1 MNRRSLLR
9 LSAGWPAFSLAGQ
22 PTSSLPGWWMR
33 EPLRWVQTN
42 VREVDASLDA
52 QALVAEAAR
61 LKANVLH
68 FNMGGIAATYPT
80 RVQHHIEGRRLK
92 GRDLFGE
99 VLREAHARGIRM
111 VGRFDF
117 SKTRPEVFQAHP
129 EWFFRKADGAPV
141 IYNELH
147 SVCINGGYYRE
158 KAMEILT
165 EALELYP
172 VDGLFFNMFGNQSTD
187 YSGVFVGHCH
197 CDECRR
203 LYRERFTRDLPAK
216 MDPEYQA
223 WMNEQRLAVAA
234 RIGELIREKRP
245 EAGYFNYLLEH
256 TDGVMSESNTAVN
269 RPLPM
274 WPYSASDNVNRARN
288 SQPAKAAVNLCMQF
302 VDYAWR
308 YATVPPGEIRLRLW
322 QNIAHGGA
330 LAFAINGTF
339 DQQDRQA
346 VEAAR
351 PVFEW
356 AAANEQ
362 YLARG
367 RSAARVLLYQ
377 SGPGN
382 SCRGLFRLL
391 SEAHIP
397 FAVSNNLD
405 WLGRTDYDLV
415 VTAGRAPA
423 ELASWIEQGGRLLAA
438 SPQPPAFAGVKVI
451 ETLSGV
457 QGYLRVRDA
466 AQFPSLSLTNILLLN
481 GAFAVTAD
489 QPGAALTFIPPSM
502 FGPPEYIHA
511 DLRETQTPALL
522 WLMNQRAA
530 WLPWDLG
537 EHYYRLSLPA
547 HAGLFYDLLDRLLP
561 ERQLTTNAHPL
572 VEFSLLEQHGR
583 WLLHLINL
591 TGHSQTGYFAPHEQR
606 DIDVTLRLPA
616 RTARALHLGR
626 RLSVR
631 REAERLRFRLPRL
644 GEHELIV
651 LE

>member
-1 MNRRSLLR
+1 VTSL
-9 LSAGWPAFSLAGQ
+9 
-22 PTSSLPGWWMR
+22 
-33 EPLRWVQTN
+33 
-42 VREVDASLDA
+42 
-52 QALVAEAAR
+52 
-61 LKANVLH
+61 
-68 FNMGGIAATYPT
+68 
-80 RVQHHIEGRRLK
+80 
-92 GRDLFGE
+92 
-99 VLREAHARGIRM
+99 
-111 VGRFDF
+111 
-117 SKTRPEVFQAHP
+117 
-129 EWFFRKADGAPV
+129 
-141 IYNELH
+141 
-147 SVCINGGYYRE
+147 
-158 KAMEILT
+158 
-165 EALELYP
+165 
-172 VDGLFFNMFGNQSTD
+172 
-187 YSGVFVGHCH
+187 CH
-197 CDECRR
+197 
-203 LYRERFTRDLPAK
+203 
-216 MDPEYQA
+216 M
-223 WMNEQRLAVAA
+223 
-234 RIGELIREKRP
+234 
-245 EAGYFNYLLEH
+245 
-256 TDGVMSESNTAVN
+256 
-269 RPLPM
+269 
-274 WPYSASDNVNRARN
+274 
-288 SQPAKAAVNLCMQF
+288 
-302 VDYAWR
+302 
-308 YATVPPGEIRLRLW
+308 
-322 QNIAHGGA
+322 
-330 LAFAINGTF
+330 
-339 DQQDRQA
+339 
-346 VEAAR
+346 
-351 PVFEW
+351 
-356 AAANEQ
+356 
-362 YLARG
+362 
-367 RSAARVLLYQ
+367 
-377 SGPGN
+377 
-382 SCRGLFRLL
+382 
-391 SEAHIP
+391 P

-481 GAFAVTAD
+481 GTFAVTAD

-522 WLMNQRAA
+522 WLRDQRAA

-616 RTARALHLGR
+616 RTARALHFGR

-631 REAERLRFRLPRL
+631 REAERLRFRLLRL